1 MTTSRIA
8 GLWEG
13 PGCGHRRGSGHDGSM
28 IRWLRP
34 RGGVGEPPVQ
44 VMAQTLARHFDAAH
58 VDGST
63 VRLGF
68 ADLTVRCQ
76 VGPVGRLGSF
86 FAVPLYFWLSG
97 GPLGSKPIFA
107 SISGYEQSPRN
118 AVIAGTCNWAC
129 SFGPVLYS
137 GLAGA
142 PVTDPDTD
150 EFAAVL
156 EGRRYRVVLAKVD
169 RAMSYTSDNDTMSRF
184 RAARSR
190 HGGRPW
196 LIPSVLAS
204 NTLPTLSARASTV
217 LSLFILDTPHERT
230 VEVKV
235 NGTDWAPAASVFATG
250 EPEPPGGVSLL
261 RELAVLAPLP

>member
-1 MTTSRIA
+1 IVTTGRIA

-13 PGCGHRRGSGHDGSM
+13 PGCGRRWGSGHDEAM

-86 FAVPLYFWLSG
+86 SPCRCTSG
-97 GPLGSKPIFA
+97 CPG
-107 SISGYEQSPRN
+107 
-118 AVIAGTCNWAC
+118 
-129 SFGPVLYS
+129 
-137 GLAGA
+137 
-142 PVTDPDTD
+142 
-150 EFAAVL
+150 
-156 EGRRYRVVLAKVD
+156 
-169 RAMSYTSDNDTMSRF
+169 
-184 RAARSR
+184 ARSVR
-190 HGGRPW
+190 G
-196 LIPSVLAS
+196 
-204 NTLPTLSARASTV
+204 
-217 LSLFILDTPHERT
+217 LFILDPPHERT

-235 NGTDWAPAASVFATG
+235 SGPDGAPAASVFATG
-250 EPEPPGGVSLL
+250 DPEPPGGVSLL
-261 RELAVLAPLP
+261 RGLAVLAPLP

>member
-8 GLWEG
+8 GLWER
-13 PGCGHRRGSGHDGSM
+13 PGCGRRWGSGHDEAM

-150 EFAAVL
+150 EFEAVL

-169 RAMSYTSDNDTMSRF
+169 RAMSYTSDNDTVSRF

-190 HGGRPW
+190 HGGRHGRRERQVSPGNSRDAGG
-196 LIPSVLAS
+196 PDRGD
-204 NTLPTLSARASTV
+204 TTHQYHCDPRDTSAC
-217 LSLFILDTPHERT
+217 
-230 VEVKV
+230 EVVGRRSGHVRGNLEVVVKR
-235 NGTDWAPAASVFATG
+235 G
-250 EPEPPGGVSLL
+250 
-261 RELAVLAPLP
+261 